1 MKSEKY
7 DKIYLQE
14 KVTKNSSLTEQKT
27 VDR

>member
-14 KVTKNSSLTEQKT
+14 KVTKNSSLTDQKT

>member
-1 MKSEKY
+1 MKSKKY